1 MIYKLYPL
9 LFGLLLLFSSVVLA
23 EEISDTAVEDAVAAK
38 AEAETA
44 KAEAETAKAEAEAA
58 KVEAESA
65 KAEAETAKTEAET
78 AKTEAETAKTEAVE
92 VKEAVQSQAIIE
104 QTMAID
110 VDAET
115 PDSEKPAKEKAKD
128 KPKAWVPAAI
138 DFDWVQLTSNEWL
151 KGEIKGMYK
160 DNLEF
165 DSDKLDLLE
174 IDWDDVK
181 VLRGHKIS
189 SVNIEEVG
197 ATHGKLEITGDVVQ
211 VISEYG
217 TEEYDR
223 SNLISFAPGGERE
236 VDLWSAKVTLSLDFK
251 QGNTDQLDY
260 TAKATVKRRAS
271 RTRFVL
277 DYIGNISKTD
287 GGTDSGTD
295 HLVET
300 VNNHRINA
308 NFDYYK
314 TRYFFYTPVFAE
326 LFSDPFSNIDL
337 RVQVGSGIGY
347 TVIDDGV
354 SELSFSGGP
363 AYVKTSFVSVLPG
376 ESESESTPALVLRT
390 NYDTALT
397 STIDF
402 IAIYNIQYGNEES
415 GGYTHHV
422 IATLETEL
430 TSKLDIDISFIW
442 DRIDNPTADA
452 DGNVP
457 VSDDYRMTLGLT
469 YTY

>member
-1 MIYKLYPL
+1 MFSKSYPIIFS
-9 LFGLLLLFSSVVLA
+9 LFLLFSTTVIA
-23 EEISDTAVEDAVAAK
+23 EEEAATAVEDAVAAK

-44 KAEAETAKAEAEAA
+44 KAEAEAAKAEAETA
-58 KVEAESA
+58 KAEAESA
-65 KAEAETAKTEAET
+65 KAEAETAKTEAE
-78 AKTEAETAKTEAVE
+78 AAKTEAVE

-115 PDSEKPAKEKAKD
+115 PDSEKPPSEKAKE
-128 KPKAWVPAAI
+128 KPKAWVPSAI

-151 KGEIKGMYK
+151 KGEIKGLYK

-174 IDWDDVK
+174 IDWEDVK
-181 VLRGHKIS
+181 VLRGYKIS
-189 SVNIEEVG
+189 NVNIEEVG

-236 VDLWSAKVTLSLDFK
+236 ADLWSAKVTLSLDFK
-251 QGNTDQLDY
+251 KGNTDQLDY

-287 GGTDSGTD
+287 GGTTDSLT
-295 HLVET
+295 ET
-300 VNNHRINA
+300 VNNHRVNA
-308 NFDYYK
+308 NFDYYV
-314 TRYFFYTPVFAE
+314 TRSFFYNPVFAE
-326 LFSDPFSNIDL
+326 FFKDPFSNIDSRIQIGTGL
-337 RVQVGSGIGY
+337 GY

-363 AYVKTSFVSVLPG
+363 AYVKTDFVSVLPG
-376 ESESESTPALVLRT
+376 EAESESTPALVLRT

-402 IAIYNIQYGNEES
+402 IAKYNIQYGNEES

-442 DRIDNPTADA
+442 DRIDNPTEDA
-452 DGNVP
+452 AGNEP
-457 VSDDYRMTLGLT
+457 ASDDYRMTLGLT